1 MLSFGKLCRRILR
14 KFKSNITYIVLF
26 DFQAQVSLDHDYCTP
41 GNKANK
47 RHRWNSSTPQ
57 VKEVPQQPQRPKW
70 TTVPNNDQP
79 KQIPSSQSV
88 LSNINK
94 VASTPIVIAASSA
107 SRPMVRVVRGGA
119 ASVNRYLPGVTPT
132 PIRVAAPT
140 PTPLTIHNPATT
152 TTSIASSIV
161 KSSPSQ
167 QQQQLR
173 GENDPKKDSGLES
186 GEVSDAS
193 EGLHPGA
200 LIKNSFKFLKRS
212 S

>member
-1 MLSFGKLCRRILR
+1 M
-14 KFKSNITYIVLF
+14 
-26 DFQAQVSLDHDYCTP
+26 DHDYCTS

-70 TTVPNNDQP
+70 TTVTHNDQP
-79 KQIPSSQSV
+79 KQTPTSHTV

-94 VASTPIVIAASSA
+94 VVSTPIVIAASSA

-119 ASVNRYLPGVTPT
+119 ASVNRYHPGVTPT

-140 PTPLTIHNPATT
+140 PTPLTIHNSATT
-152 TTSIASSIV
+152 ASSASPAV
-161 KSSPSQ
+161 KTSPSQQQLQQ

-200 LIKNSFKFLKRS
+200 LIINSFKFAKRYS
-212 S
+212 QKLLG